1 MSRFLTIL
9 ILLSIGRPLA
19 KAAEA
24 PKTVPLLVQLEGQAL
39 VPFYLEQQQAGLGG
53 ATLGQAVR
61 RQARRIAAEQDVFAK
76 RLETDGVRVTRRHSR
91 LINALR

>member
-9 ILLSIGRPLA
+9 ILLSIGLLAGWPLA

-24 PKTVPLLVQLEGQAL
+24 PKTVPLLVQLEGQAV
-39 VPFYLEQQQAGLGG
+39 VPFYLEQQQSGLGG

-61 RQARRIAAEQDVFAK
+61 RQARRIAAEQDAFAEQ
-76 RLETDGVRVTRRHSR
+76 ET
-91 LINALR
+91 